1 MNITINE
8 REKNTLEKTIEI
20 LNRYSAMY
28 SALVKGCTGM
38 HNNNAATAAGLL
50 NAIINDSYKTEVEN
64 NV

>member
-8 REKNTLEKTIEI
+8 REKNTLENTIEI

-38 HNNNAATAAGLL
+38 HHDSAATAAGLL
-50 NAIINDSYKTEVEN
+50 DAIIKESYKKTEG
-64 NV
+64 